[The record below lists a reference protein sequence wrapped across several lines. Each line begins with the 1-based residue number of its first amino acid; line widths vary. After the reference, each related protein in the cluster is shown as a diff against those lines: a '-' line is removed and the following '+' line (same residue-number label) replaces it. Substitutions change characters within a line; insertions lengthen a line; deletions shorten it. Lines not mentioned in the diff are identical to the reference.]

1 MSKSSNNKDE
11 REDSKPL
18 VKSEDFSSKASIKLL
33 FSYAGKYEWT
43 LIAVGFSMILLFRF
57 FPFFLFY
64 QLGEAVEAVYEN
76 PDDDDEFYEGMRDAC
91 IWMLLGGL
99 MCLVLGWIAVICFL
113 LAAKSISLKWRSVY
127 FYTIIN
133 RPIKWYDRNNPSE
146 LSSAIDMDIDA
157 IEQGVGLKFF
167 LQLSMA
173 ISYFGLFIFT
183 GIINLQLTLIALI
196 PIPLQFYGIV
206 VYEKVTIDS
215 ALAKQEKYKSAGG
228 IAEESF
234 EGVKTIASCN
244 AQKPR
249 TELYHSELKTL
260 RDETTK
266 IGVYQG
272 FLYSITA
279 VIFFV
284 LTGVTFYYGSIFLRD
299 DRYNWTLDEEIER
312 KDIVVVSLCFM
323 MTAFCQG
330 IFVTVVNVINNAKVA
345 AARVHEVVQINK
357 RYGGYLKPKSIK
369 GDIDFENVHFRYPT
383 KKDVPILKGVS
394 FKVREKESL
403 AIVGQTGSGKS
414 TIIQL
419 IEGFYYCEK
428 GTILIDGVD
437 ITQYDI
443 SALRGFVGLVSQE
456 PILFNTTIKEN
467 IRIGRMD
474 ATDGEIENAAREAE
488 ATFIEDLE
496 NKFDTYVGIKGSL
509 LSGGQKQ
516 RVAIA
521 RALLKN
527 PSILLL
533 DEATSALDVKTEK
546 KIQVTLDKVS
556 QNRTTVIVAQRLS
569 SVKNANKIIVISEGV
584 VAEEGNH
591 ESLIKL
597 NGRYAR
603 YCEIQSK
610 TEEAMEEE
618 APSSKEAESER
629 DQDVMSYQTSI
640 YKRVKADKSKYM
652 KGIHV
657 QLLKQW
663 DWMLVAAI
671 CAIIAGLCYPCM
683 GFVFADDII
692 SVTEDNGGELQDTT
706 WDNLWWSVLLAAIA
720 FVTIV
725 ILYSALG
732 RTAALFTD
740 DIRMR
745 GMNAILYYDQKFFD
759 KPINNPALLS
769 YTFSKDCE
777 KISSI
782 GGSVLIFQLL
792 TVSSLVLAIVW
803 ALCKDW
809 VYALIAT
816 ALFSIMIVVN
826 MGGDVFR
833 QNDKMTPAQTT
844 QIAFDCL
851 TNIKTVNSLNKQ
863 DYFHVRYVNSCK
875 EANKGIVVSYIPD
888 AFRFSLKLAVMFFVW
903 GFALWIG
910 AAQVKEKHLSRDNLL
925 YVFFIILLAT
935 YSAIVLSFLPQDTDE
950 GIKSAIKMNDIIE
963 YEPEINGDSKDGETD
978 PISGKITYENVCFK
992 YEGRLNPVLKNV
1004 SFEVPAGKTLGVTGS
1019 TGSGKSTIAQLLLR
1033 FYNPTSGII
1042 KLDDHLIQNYN
1053 IRHLREYV
1061 CWVGQEPILFKG
1073 TMMYNL
1079 RLANQLATEE
1089 EAREALIKAQAGDIL
1104 EKYGLENDVGLRGSK
1119 LSGGQKQRVAIAR
1132 ALIRKPKILVL
1143 DEATSALDTVV
1154 ESKLQEVLKQEKFT
1168 VISVA
1173 HRLRTIKDCDEILVL
1188 EKGILVEKG
1197 THDELSKNP
1206 NGYYY
1211 QLCQLSTA

>member
-1 MSKSSNNKDE
+1 MSKDSNNIE
-11 REDSKPL
+11 ENEDSKPL
-18 VKSEDFSSKASIKLL
+18 VKSKDIDSKASAKLL
-33 FSYAGKYEWT
+33 FSQAGKYEWT
-43 LIAVGFSMILLFRF
+43 LIAIGFITMLLFRL
-57 FPFFLFY
+57 FPMYLFY
-64 QLGEAVEAVYEN
+64 LLGEVVEAVYEN
-76 PDDDDEFYEGMRDAC
+76 PDDDDEFYDQMREAA
-91 IWMLLGGL
+91 IWMIVGGVACL
-99 MCLVLGWIAVICFL
+99 MVGWIAVICFL
-113 LAAKSISLKWRSVY
+113 IAAKSISLKWRSVY
-127 FYTIIN
+127 FHSIIN
-133 RPIKWYDRNNPSE
+133 KPVKWYDRNNPSE

-167 LQLSMA
+167 LQLPMA
-173 ISYFGLFIFT
+173 ISYPMLFIFA

-196 PIPLQFYGIV
+196 PIPLQFFAFTA
-206 VYEKVTIDS
+206 YEKVTIDS
-215 ALAKQEKYKSAGG
+215 SFNKQEKYKSAGG

-249 TELYHSELKTL
+249 TELYHSELKNL

-279 VIFFV
+279 VIFYM
-284 LTGVTFYYGSIFLRD
+284 LTGITFYFGSIFIRD
-299 DRYNWTLDEEIER
+299 DRYNWTLDEEMER
-312 KDIVVVSLCFM
+312 KDLVVLALCFM
-323 MTAFCQG
+323 MTSLYQG
-330 IFVTVVNVINNAKVA
+330 TFVTVITVLNNAKVA
-345 AARVHEVVQINK
+345 AARVDEVVQSNK
-357 RYGGYLKPKSIK
+357 RYGGYLKPEPIK
-369 GDIDFENVHFRYPT
+369 GDIDFENVHFRYPA
-383 KKDVPILKGVS
+383 KKSVPILKGVS

-437 ITQYDI
+437 IKKYDI

-474 ATDGEIENAAREAE
+474 ANDEEIEQAAREAE
-488 ATFIEDLE
+488 AAFIEDLE
-496 NKFDTYVGIKGSL
+496 DKFDTYVGIKGSL

-556 QNRTTVIVAQRLS
+556 QNRTTIIVAQRLS

-584 VAEEGNH
+584 IAEEGNH

-603 YCEIQSK
+603 YCEIQTK
-610 TEEAMEEE
+610 TEEVLEEE
-618 APSSKEAESER
+618 IPEEKAKSEK
-629 DQDVMSYQTSI
+629 DQDMMSYQTSI
-640 YKRVKADKSKYM
+640 SKRVKADKSKYM
-652 KGIHV
+652 KGIQV

-671 CAIIAGLCYPCM
+671 CVIIVGLCYTCM
-683 GFVFADDII
+683 GYVFADDI
-692 SVTEDNGGELQDTT
+692 VTTSEDEGDEYQDNT
-706 WDNLWWSVLLAAIA
+706 WDNLWWSVIISAAG

-725 ILYSALG
+725 IAFSALG

-769 YTFSKDCE
+769 YTFSKDCD

-782 GGSVLIFQLL
+782 GGTVLIFQLL
-792 TVSSLVLAIVW
+792 TISSIVSAVIW
-803 ALCKDW
+803 TLCIDW
-809 VYALIAT
+809 FYALIVI
-816 ALFSIMIVVN
+816 FFFGIMTVVHL
-826 MGGDVFR
+826 GGDVFR

-888 AFRFSLKLAVMFFVW
+888 AFRFSFKIAVIFLVW
-903 GFALWIG
+903 GFSFWTG
-910 AAQVKEKHLSRDNLL
+910 AALVKENHLSRNNLC
-925 YVFFIILLAT
+925 YVFFTILLAT
-935 YSAIVLSFLPQDTDE
+935 YSAVVLSYLPQDTDE

-963 YEPEINGDSKDGETD
+963 YEPEVNGDSKDGITD
-978 PISGKITYENVCFK
+978 PISGKVAYEKVSFK

-1004 SFEVPAGKTLGVTGS
+1004 SFEVLAGKTLGITGS

-1033 FYNPTSGII
+1033 FYNPTSGLIRI
-1042 KLDDHLIQNYN
+1042 DGVLIQNYN
-1053 IRHLREYV
+1053 IMHLREFV
-1061 CWVGQEPILFKG
+1061 CWVGQEPILFRG

-1104 EKYGLENDVGLRGSK
+1104 EKYGLDSDVGLRGSK

-1132 ALIRKPKILVL
+1132 ALVRKPKILVL

-1168 VISVA
+1168 VISIA
-1173 HRLRTIKDCDEILVL
+1173 HRLRTIKDCDEIIVL

-1197 THDELSKNP
+1197 THEELSKNTS
-1206 NGYYY
+1206 GYYY

>member
-1 MSKSSNNKDE
+1 MSKSHNNTE
-11 REDSKPL
+11 EGEDSKPL
-18 VKSEDFSSKASIKLL
+18 VKPDDITSKASLKLL
-33 FSYAGKYEWT
+33 FSHASKWELT
-43 LIAVGFSMILLFRF
+43 LLAIGSSMVLIFRLFVI
-57 FPFFLFY
+57 FLFY
-64 QLGEAVEAVYEN
+64 QMGEVVEAVYDN
-76 PDDDDEFYEGMRDAC
+76 PDDDDELYEQMRDAA
-91 IWMLLGGL
+91 IWMLIGGVVSL
-99 MCLVLGWIAVICFL
+99 LIGWIAVIL
-113 LAAKSISLKWRSVY
+113 ILIAAKGISLKWRSVY
-127 FYTIIN
+127 FHSIIN
-133 RPIKWYDRNNPSE
+133 KPAKWYDRNNPSE
-146 LSSAIDMDIDA
+146 LSSSIDMDIDA

-167 LQLSMA
+167 LQLPMA
-173 ISYFGLFIFT
+173 ISYLGLFI
-183 GIINLQLTLIALI
+183 GAAIINLQLTLVALI
-196 PIPLQFYGIV
+196 PIPLQFLGFV

-215 ALAKQEKYKSAGG
+215 TFNKQEKYKSAGG

-249 TELYHSELKTL
+249 TELYHSELETL
-260 RDETTK
+260 KEETTK
-266 IGVYQG
+266 TGIYQG
-272 FLYSITA
+272 FLYALTA
-279 VIFFV
+279 AIFFIMGG
-284 LTGVTFYYGSIFLRD
+284 TIFYFGSIFIRD
-299 DRYNWTLDEEIER
+299 DRYNWTLDEQMER
-312 KDIVVVSLCFM
+312 KDVVVVSLCFM
-323 MTAFCQG
+323 MTAFYQG
-330 IFVTVVNVINNAKVA
+330 TFVTVINVLSNAKVA
-345 AARVHEVVQINK
+345 AARVDEVVQSNK
-357 RYGGYLKPKSIK
+357 RYGGYLKPESIK

-403 AIVGQTGSGKS
+403 AIVGETGSGKS

-428 GTILIDGVD
+428 GTVLIDGVD
-437 ITQYDI
+437 IKKYDI
-443 SALRGFVGLVSQE
+443 SALREFVGLVSQE

-474 ATDGEIENAAREAE
+474 ATDEEIENAAREAE
-488 ATFIEDLE
+488 AAFIEDLE

-556 QNRTTVIVAQRLS
+556 QNRTTIIVAQRLS

-584 VAEEGNH
+584 IAEEGNH

-603 YCEIQSK
+603 YCEIQTK
-610 TEEAMEEE
+610 TEEVLEEE
-618 APSSKEAESER
+618 IPEEKAKSEK

-640 YKRVKADKSKYM
+640 SQRVKADKSKYM
-652 KGIHV
+652 KGIQV

-671 CAIIAGLCYPCM
+671 GVIIAGLCYPCM
-683 GFVFADDII
+683 GYFYGDDVI
-692 SVTEDNGGELQDTT
+692 VTAEDEGDEYQDNT
-706 WDNLWWSVLLAAIA
+706 WENMWGTIVLAVIV

-725 ILYSALG
+725 ISFSALG

-769 YTFSKDCE
+769 YTFSKDCD

-782 GGSVLIFQLL
+782 GGAVLIFQLL
-792 TVSSLVLAIVW
+792 TISSLILAIVW
-803 ALCKDW
+803 VICIDW
-809 VYALIAT
+809 EYGLISVG
-816 ALFSIMIVVN
+816 LFSAMVVVN

-844 QIAFDCL
+844 HIAFDCL
-851 TNIKTVNSLNKQ
+851 TNIKTVSSLNKQ
-863 DYFHVRYVNSCK
+863 DYFHVRYVNSCRD
-875 EANKGIVVSYIPD
+875 ANKEIVASYIPD
-888 AFRFSLKLAVMFFVW
+888 AFRFAFKISVIFLVW
-903 GFALWIG
+903 GFAFWIG
-910 AAQVKEKHLSRDNLL
+910 GARVKENHLSRDNL
-925 YVFFIILLAT
+925 VHIFFITLLST
-935 YSAIVLSFLPQDTDE
+935 YSAVVLSYLPQDTDAA
-950 GIKSAIKMNDIIE
+950 IKSAIKMSDIIE
-963 YEPEINGDSKDGETD
+963 YEPEVNGDSRDGITD
-978 PISGKITYENVCFK
+978 PISGKVTYEKVSFK

-1004 SFEVPAGKTLGVTGS
+1004 SFEVLAGKTLGITGS

-1033 FYNPTSGII
+1033 FYNPTSGNIRI
-1042 KLDDHLIQNYN
+1042 DDISIQDYN

-1061 CWVGQEPILFKG
+1061 CWVGQEPILFRG

-1089 EAREALIKAQAGDIL
+1089 EARESLIKAQAGDIL
-1104 EKYGLENDVGLRGSK
+1104 EKYGLDSDVGLRGSK

-1168 VISVA
+1168 VISIA
-1173 HRLRTIKDCDEILVL
+1173 HRLRTIKDCDEIIVI

-1197 THDELSKNP
+1197 THEELSKNTS
-1206 NGYYY
+1206 GYYY